1 MANTNLIQARS
12 NIFKLIKPFDVLSN
26 CPTMNE
32 VNEDYFQ
39 IGIVTSE
46 HLRIAPNLGITLYNK
61 LKAEYILANYNR
73 NALPDS
79 TTSVDGIDYKE
90 LYNQIY
96 LPHCWW
102 SFVESLLNIAIKITN
117 TGIVQQTTDYS
128 ENDGKTSYELVLNR
142 YRTIA
147 ENYTESLIEYI
158 CELKKTEQVVSQE
171 AKKEGIFTTGFFFGD
186 DIIRRY

>member
-1 MANTNLIQARS
+1 MANTDLIQARA

-46 HLRIAPNLGITLYNK
+46 HLRISPNLGITLYNK

-73 NALPDS
+73 NALPDA
-79 TTSVDGIDYKE
+79 TTTTDGIDYKE

-96 LPHCWW
+96 LAHCWW
-102 SFVESLLNIAIKITN
+102 SFVESLLNIAIKISN
-117 TGIVQQTTDYS
+117 AGIMQNQTDYS
-128 ENDGKTSYELVLNR
+128 ENGGQSAYELVINR

-147 ENYTESLIEYI
+147 ENYTEKLIEYV
-158 CELKKTEQVVSQE
+158 CELKKTDNVVNQE
-171 AKKEGIFTTGFFFGD
+171 AKKEGIFTTGFYFPD
-186 DIIRRY
+186 NNILKY